1 MPDGVKVALTSQD
14 ARKAPIVAQKN
25 ADPSRYTYGVV
36 GYEQPLSQKDIDH
49 FSLFD
54 FQNHL
59 TIDEAKDQLQPLI
72 LLMRQFKGANP
83 GKDVTDFIN
92 TYMKLNA
99 PALEELPEQYREGN
113 RANSVL
119 ITRLIQIYLGQS
131 TGGIKALLDMIFQGI
146 NGIKPDDAPEK
157 DNPPALPQLPD
168 AAVKEALGA
177 LQESILDFQN
187 GDAEA
192 AGNMK
197 NRADKLQSSLEADN
211 TPADVITVVRGYLVE
226 PTGQGQ
232 AAIEELTTR
241 FNALSAT
248 ERAWD
253 ARHLSLNNEPQPE
266 PLPVG
271 ALTYPAPANIPDTKT
286 LIPLLHS
293 LTGTSS
299 LLESSIS
306 GYGKSTIAKA
316 TEDMAQTVQ
325 RRIEAFRSEG
335 VADDI
340 LTSLQDF
347 LQLPQGRL
355 KAPIIADLQKR
366 KETVDA
372 LIPGYQA
379 RLDELKAILK
389 ADKPAREAAQRM
401 IEQAKNGIEEL
412 IDMSFDDETEITVAQ
427 EQLKGWARL
436 LREQGIDRE
445 DEIGMA
451 QYNLDKTLKEFRGE
465 LTTEDTLGEIVDTL
479 KGYGVTV
486 SDTDENMLRTSPA
499 LVNDIYDEIKAARTA
514 WENGRA
520 RYDTLNEAVAAW
532 ATAKLHG
539 ESRPNEI
546 TDKAQQF
553 MEHLRREG
561 VGLDPWVA
569 DMILKYPE
577 ALRWADLSY
586 ENAMNDLDSFNGDV
600 KAALE
605 AYIDGGVQ
613 DNFKE
618 PDTRTP
624 EQIQEQEL
632 VSSLQ
637 HIVANSSK
645 DLTEIREW
653 RSVIREAHTFFTAN
667 NMLEAHDALVN
678 QAINHIGDLMAQ
690 IARGVQ

>member
-1 MPDGVKVALTSQD
+1 
-14 ARKAPIVAQKN
+14 
-25 ADPSRYTYGVV
+25 
-36 GYEQPLSQKDIDH
+36 
-49 FSLFD
+49 
-54 FQNHL
+54 
-59 TIDEAKDQLQPLI
+59 
-72 LLMRQFKGANP
+72 
-83 GKDVTDFIN
+83 
-92 TYMKLNA
+92 
-99 PALEELPEQYREGN
+99 
-113 RANSVL
+113 
-119 ITRLIQIYLGQS
+119 
-131 TGGIKALLDMIFQGI
+131 
-146 NGIKPDDAPEK
+146 
-157 DNPPALPQLPD
+157 
-168 AAVKEALGA
+168 
-177 LQESILDFQN
+177 
-187 GDAEA
+187 
-192 AGNMK
+192 
-197 NRADKLQSSLEADN
+197 
-211 TPADVITVVRGYLVE
+211 
-226 PTGQGQ
+226 
-232 AAIEELTTR
+232 
-241 FNALSAT
+241 
-248 ERAWD
+248 
-253 ARHLSLNNEPQPE
+253 
-266 PLPVG
+266 
-271 ALTYPAPANIPDTKT
+271 
-286 LIPLLHS
+286 
-293 LTGTSS
+293 
-299 LLESSIS
+299 
-306 GYGKSTIAKA
+306 
-316 TEDMAQTVQ
+316 
-325 RRIEAFRSEG
+325 
-335 VADDI
+335 
-340 LTSLQDF
+340 
-347 LQLPQGRL
+347 
-355 KAPIIADLQKR
+355 
-366 KETVDA
+366 

-379 RLDELKAILK
+379 RLDELKAILR

-427 EQLKGWARL
+427 EQLKGWALL

-613 DNFKE
+613 ANFKE

-637 HIVANSSK
+637 HIVATSSK

-653 RSVIREAHTFFTAN
+653 RSVIREAHTFYGKQHA
-667 NMLEAHDALVN
+667 
-678 QAINHIGDLMAQ
+678 GSS
-690 IARGVQ
+690 